1 MASYNKIIILGYL
14 GKDPETRYMP
24 DGTAVCSFSVA
35 TTEKFKKGNDWQ
47 EKTCWF
53 KVNVWGKQGEACAQ
67 YLAKGAQVYVDGRL
81 SVSDFTDRDGNQRTG
96 LEVRANDVQFLD
108 RKPQG
113 DGRPKDELDDA
124 RTHATRQQ
132 AATSRNKWEAAGP
145 DVGDGDNV
153 PF

>member
-1 MASYNKIIILGYL
+1 MASFNKIIILGYL
-14 GKDPETRYMP
+14 GKDPETRYLP

-81 SVSDFTDRDGNQRTG
+81 SVSEFTDRDGNQRTG

-113 DGRPKDELDDA
+113 DSDAQPQTRTASTTQANHQALGFGQRDDD
-124 RTHATRQQ
+124 Q
-132 AATSRNKWEAAGP
+132 S
-145 DVGDGDNV
+145 V

>member
-1 MASYNKIIILGYL
+1 MASFNKIIILGYL
-14 GKDPETRYMP
+14 GKDPETRYLP

-81 SVSDFTDRDGNQRTG
+81 SVSEFTDRDGNQRTG

-113 DGRPKDELDDA
+113 DSDAQSQARAASATQANHQALGFGQRDDD
-124 RTHATRQQ
+124 Q
-132 AATSRNKWEAAGP
+132 S
-145 DVGDGDNV
+145 V